1 MITNLLKIVFV
12 NIKGARQEIRQI
24 LIKKSKSLKRWI
36 FVMKQTQN
44 FVRTILQYITY
55 SIYTNNYSY

>member
-12 NIKGARQEIRQI
+12 NIKGASQEIRQI
-24 LIKKSKSLKRWI
+24 LIKKSKSLKRSI

-55 SIYTNNYSY
+55 SIYT

>member
-1 MITNLLKIVFV
+1 MITNLLKMVFV
-12 NIKGARQEIRQI
+12 NIKGASQEIRQI
-24 LIKKSKSLKRWI
+24 LIKKSKSLKRSI

-55 SIYTNNYSY
+55 SIYT

>member
-24 LIKKSKSLKRWI
+24 LIKKSKSLKR
-36 FVMKQTQN
+36 
-44 FVRTILQYITY
+44 
-55 SIYTNNYSY
+55 